1 MRKFSSSGV
10 NLEVNNLIS
19 YATRYQQD
27 NHQLMLT
34 QNQLLFQE
42 LSAQS
47 SWFVFYVLM
56 ALLILIWVTIK
67 TTRDIGRPLTQLT
80 ANADRFAQGE
90 TPQLNGLERADE
102 IGKLSRSLDYMMR
115 QIQHKEEALM
125 AQNEELHAQQDEL
138 MMQQEELQEAL
149 SKMAENERYLEKKNR
164 FVLALT
170 STWDKGSF
178 CRALFRTP

>member
-1 MRKFSSSGV
+1 M
-10 NLEVNNLIS
+10 EVNNLIS

-125 AQNEELHAQQDEL
+125 A
-138 MMQQEELQEAL
+138 
-149 SKMAENERYLEKKNR
+149 ENERYLEKKNR

>member
-1 MRKFSSSGV
+1 M
-10 NLEVNNLIS
+10 EVNNLIS

-125 AQNEELHAQQDEL
+125 A
-138 MMQQEELQEAL
+138 
-149 SKMAENERYLEKKNR
+149 ENERYLEKKNR

-178 CRALFRTP
+178 RRALFRTP

>member
-1 MRKFSSSGV
+1 MKASRADRIVCRQFF
-10 NLEVNNLIS
+10 
-19 YATRYQQD
+19 QQ
-27 NHQLMLT
+27 
-34 QNQLLFQE
+34 
-42 LSAQS
+42 S
-47 SWFVFYVLM
+47 V
-56 ALLILIWVTIK
+56 
-67 TTRDIGRPLTQLT
+67 P
-80 ANADRFAQGE
+80 DRFAQGE

-125 AQNEELHAQQDEL
+125 A
-138 MMQQEELQEAL
+138 
-149 SKMAENERYLEKKNR
+149 ENERYLEKKNR